1 MLKQAVYI
9 KILTTTQ
16 TPDGQKDSM
25 ELDTQ
30 GHLTLEEK
38 EVRLRY
44 DVYEDGIKKTSTVH
58 YDGNK
63 TVTLHSDSQMQ
74 YYLKLQKD
82 DTTTN
87 RIYSFGYEMLLH
99 VFTTH
104 LSFEFNKQSG
114 FILLQYDLIS
124 NDQILTT
131 NQIRIETAV
140 KD

>member
-1 MLKQAVYI
+1 MLKQSVYV
-9 KILTTTQ
+9 KILTVTQ

-30 GHLTLEEK
+30 GLLTLEGK
-38 EVRLRY
+38 EARLRY
-44 DVYEDGIKKTSTVH
+44 DVYEDGTKKTSTVH
-58 YDGNK
+58 YDGDK

-74 YYLKLQKD
+74 YHLRLQKD

-87 RIYSFGYEMLLH
+87 QIYSFGYEILLH

-104 LSFEFNKQSG
+104 LSFEFSKQNG
-114 FILLQYDLIS
+114 LILLQYDLIS

-131 NQIRIETAV
+131 NQIRIEIAV
-140 KD
+140 K